1 MSSNSFSCN
10 VIGLGAWGDYCDS
23 WGGLAELLKSN
34 EVVPEKVAGPKP
46 QIIPANERRRA
57 PLPVRLA
64 VESSWQASQMAK
76 VDPKELSC
84 VFVSGFGDTQLTD
97 YMCKVLAGDSKELSP
112 TKFHNSVHNAAAGYW
127 TISTGCE
134 KAANSVAGFENSVS
148 VTLLEGMIQCVEENK
163 PILLTFF
170 DAPVSQVLTDIMG
183 PGDSFACSIV
193 IVPESFASQSDYT
206 KKITATLELANCEWP
221 ALNVCSD
228 VIKASYTNN
237 PSARVIPLL
246 ELLVGESGSNTI
258 ELPLSEQTALSVRVD

>member
-1 MSSNSFSCN
+1 MSSNSFSCR
-10 VIGLGAWGDYCDS
+10 VIGLGAWGDYFDS
-23 WGGLAELLKSN
+23 WQSLAELLKN
-34 EVVPEKVAGPKP
+34 KNATPEKASGPKP

-64 VESSWQASQMAK
+64 VESSWQASQMAEL
-76 VDPKELSC
+76 DPKELSC

-97 YMCKVLAGDSKELSP
+97 YMCKVLAGESKELSP

-148 VTLLEGMIQCVEENK
+148 MTLLEGMIQCIEEDK

-170 DAPVSQVLTDIMG
+170 DAAVSEILTDIMG
-183 PGDSFACSIV
+183 PGDSFSCSIV
-193 IVPESFASQSDYT
+193 IVPESFSHQSDYA
-206 KKITATLELANCEWP
+206 KKITATLEQASCEWP
-221 ALNVCSD
+221 ALNDCSD
-228 VIKASYTNN
+228 VIKTSYTNN
-237 PSARVIPLL
+237 PSARVVPLL
-246 ELLVGESGSNTI
+246 ELLISESNSTI